1 MKHRPEPD
9 IIRLS
14 NISENR
20 FLTGQTEFGVENE
33 SSPQKTFSSLL
44 FSSLLFSSLLFSS
57 LLFSS
62 AARAAGEGSG
72 RGPYVQADLAYAYE
86 HITHDYPEPAGA
98 KKGKIS
104 TVSDYF
110 RNIRTHSIHPRVSV
124 GYDFG
129 GWRIAADYARYRKW
143 NDSKYSVS
151 IKELKENKGEN
162 INVAQYLKTENQEN
176 GSFHAVSSLGLSAV
190 YDFKLND
197 KFKPYI
203 GARVAYGHIRHQHR
217 SVEQE
222 TTIVTT
228 YLQSGKPSPIIR
240 GPTPKPAHQESNSIR
255 RVGLGVIAGVG
266 FDITPNLTLDAGYRY
281 HNWGRLE
288 NTRFKTHEASLGV
301 RYRF

>member
-1 MKHRPEPD
+1 MQPAKN
-9 IIRLS
+9 LL
-14 NISENR
+14 
-20 FLTGQTEFGVENE
+20 F
-33 SSPQKTFSSLL
+33 SSLLFSSLL

-62 AARAAGEGSG
+62 AAQAASEDGG

-86 HITHDYPEPAGA
+86 HITHDYPEPTAPN
-98 KKGKIS
+98 KNKIS

-143 NDSKYSVS
+143 NNNKYSVS
-151 IKELKENKGEN
+151 IKELLRNKGN
-162 INVAQYLKTENQEN
+162 GNRIDRKTENQEN

-203 GARVAYGHIRHQHR
+203 GARVAYGHVRH
-217 SVEQE
+217 SIDS
-222 TTIVTT
+222 TKKTIEFLTA
-228 YLQSGKPSPIIR
+228 PSNAPN
-240 GPTPKPAHQESNSIR
+240 GAPTNYDISPKTQNAHQESNSIR

>member
-1 MKHRPEPD
+1 
-9 IIRLS
+9 
-14 NISENR
+14 
-20 FLTGQTEFGVENE
+20 
-33 SSPQKTFSSLL
+33 
-44 FSSLLFSSLLFSS
+44 
-57 LLFSS
+57 
-62 AARAAGEGSG
+62 
-72 RGPYVQADLAYAYE
+72 
-86 HITHDYPEPAGA
+86 A
-98 KKGKIS
+98 KKGTTIS

-143 NDSKYSVS
+143 NNSKYSVS
-151 IKELKENKGEN
+151 IKELKNNNKKKK
-162 INVAQYLKTENQEN
+162 KTENQEN

-203 GARVAYGHIRHQHR
+203 GARVAYGHVRH
-217 SVEQE
+217 SISTKK
-222 TTIVTT
+222 TTEFLTT
-228 YLQSGKPSPIIR
+228 AGSP
-240 GPTPKPAHQESNSIR
+240 GVVPGGYKVSTTPGAHQESNSIR

-288 NTRFKTHEASLGV
+288 NTRFKTHEASLGM

>member
-1 MKHRPEPD
+1 
-9 IIRLS
+9 
-14 NISENR
+14 
-20 FLTGQTEFGVENE
+20 
-33 SSPQKTFSSLL
+33 
-44 FSSLLFSSLLFSS
+44 LFSSLLFSS

-62 AARAAGEGSG
+62 AAQAAGEGNG

-86 HITHDYPEPAGA
+86 HITRDYPDAAGA
-98 KKGKIS
+98 NQGKKIS

-110 RNIRTHSIHPRVSV
+110 KNIRTHSIHPRVSV

-143 NDSKYSVS
+143 NDNKYSVD
-151 IKELKENKGEN
+151 IKELENKN
-162 INVAQYLKTENQEN
+162 KNKRDLKTENQEN

-203 GARVAYGHIRHQHR
+203 GARVAYGHVRH
-217 SVEQE
+217 SIDS
-222 TTIVTT
+222 TKKTAKTLT
-228 YLQSGKPSPIIR
+228 SSYGNGKP
-240 GPTPKPAHQESNSIR
+240 TVYTEENTQNAHRESDSIR

-266 FDITPNLTLDAGYRY
+266 FDITPKLTLDAGYRY
-281 HNWGRLE
+281 HYWGRLE

>member
-1 MKHRPEPD
+1 MTEPK
-9 IIRLS
+9 
-14 NISENR
+14 
-20 FLTGQTEFGVENE
+20 NE

-44 FSSLLFSSLLFSS
+44 FSS
-57 LLFSS
+57 
-62 AARAAGEGSG
+62 AAQAAGEDHG

-86 HITHDYPEPAGA
+86 HITRDYPDAAGA
-98 KKGKIS
+98 NKGKKIS

-143 NDSKYSVS
+143 NNSKYSVS
-151 IKELKENKGEN
+151 IKGLKGNNGSGKKVTQELKT
-162 INVAQYLKTENQEN
+162 VNQEN
-176 GSFHAVSSLGLSAV
+176 GTFHAVSSLGLSAV
-190 YDFKLND
+190 YDFQTD
-197 KFKPYI
+197 SRFKPYI
-203 GARVAYGHIRHQHR
+203 GARVAYGHVRH
-217 SVEQE
+217 SIDSTKK
-222 TTIVTT
+222 TTEFLTATASTPGAV
-228 YLQSGKPSPIIR
+228 SGAYKANQR
-240 GPTPKPAHQESNSIR
+240 TPNPHQESDSIR

-288 NTRFKTHEASLGV
+288 NTRFKTHEASLGM

>member
-1 MKHRPEPD
+1 M
-9 IIRLS
+9 
-14 NISENR
+14 SESK
-20 FLTGQTEFGVENE
+20 NE
-33 SSPQKTFSSLL
+33 SSPKKLL

-62 AARAAGEGSG
+62 AAQAASEGNG
-72 RGPYVQADLAYAYE
+72 RGPYVQADLAYAAE
-86 HITHDYPEPAGA
+86 RITHDYPKPTGTG
-98 KKGKIS
+98 KNKIS

-143 NDSKYSVS
+143 NNSKYSVS
-151 IKELKENKGEN
+151 IKELKNNNKK
-162 INVAQYLKTENQEN
+162 KTENQEN

-203 GARVAYGHIRHQHR
+203 GARVAYGHVRHSIDSTKKITAGAGGAGSPVR
-217 SVEQE
+217 
-222 TTIVTT
+222 
-228 YLQSGKPSPIIR
+228 PSYKS
-240 GPTPKPAHQESNSIR
+240 TQDAHHQSNSIR

-266 FDITPNLTLDAGYRY
+266 FDITPKLTLDTGYRY

>member
-1 MKHRPEPD
+1 MNPAPK
-9 IIRLS
+9 
-14 NISENR
+14 
-20 FLTGQTEFGVENE
+20 
-33 SSPQKTFSSLL
+33 K
-44 FSSLLFSSLLFSS
+44 LLFSSLLFSS

-62 AARAAGEGSG
+62 AAQAASEDGG
-72 RGPYVQADLAYAYE
+72 RGPYVQADLAYAAE
-86 HITHDYPEPAGA
+86 RITHDYPKPTGTG
-98 KKGKIS
+98 KNKIS

-143 NDSKYSVS
+143 NNSKYSVS
-151 IKELKENKGEN
+151 IKELKNNNKK
-162 INVAQYLKTENQEN
+162 KTENQEN
-176 GSFHAVSSLGLSAV
+176 GTFHAVSSLGLSAV

-203 GARVAYGHIRHQHR
+203 GARVAYGHVRHSIDSTKKITAGAGGAGSPVR
-217 SVEQE
+217 
-222 TTIVTT
+222 
-228 YLQSGKPSPIIR
+228 PSYKS
-240 GPTPKPAHQESNSIR
+240 TQDAHHQSNSIR

-266 FDITPNLTLDAGYRY
+266 FDITPKLTLDTGYRY

>member
-1 MKHRPEPD
+1 R
-9 IIRLS
+9 
-14 NISENR
+14 
-20 FLTGQTEFGVENE
+20 
-33 SSPQKTFSSLL
+33 
-44 FSSLLFSSLLFSS
+44 
-57 LLFSS
+57 
-62 AARAAGEGSG
+62 
-72 RGPYVQADLAYAYE
+72 
-86 HITHDYPEPAGA
+86 ITHDYPEPTGA
-98 KKGKIS
+98 KKGTTIS

-143 NDSKYSVS
+143 NNSKYSVS
-151 IKELKENKGEN
+151 IKELKNNNNKKKKK
-162 INVAQYLKTENQEN
+162 KTENQEN

-203 GARVAYGHIRHQHR
+203 GARVAYGHVRH
-217 SVEQE
+217 SISTKK
-222 TTIVTT
+222 TTEFLTT
-228 YLQSGKPSPIIR
+228 AGSP
-240 GPTPKPAHQESNSIR
+240 GVVPGGYKVSTTPGAHQESNSIR

>member
-1 MKHRPEPD
+1 MQPAK
-9 IIRLS
+9 
-14 NISENR
+14 N
-20 FLTGQTEFGVENE
+20 
-33 SSPQKTFSSLL
+33 
-44 FSSLLFSSLLFSS
+44 LLFSS

-62 AARAAGEGSG
+62 AARAASEDGG
-72 RGPYVQADLAYAYE
+72 RGPYVQADLAYAAE
-86 HITHDYPEPAGA
+86 RITHDYPEPAGA
-98 KKGKIS
+98 NKGKIS

-143 NDSKYSVS
+143 NNSKYSVS
-151 IKELKENKGEN
+151 IKELKNNNKK
-162 INVAQYLKTENQEN
+162 KTENQEN

-203 GARVAYGHIRHQHR
+203 GARVAYGHVRHSIDSTKKITAGAGGAGSPVR
-217 SVEQE
+217 
-222 TTIVTT
+222 
-228 YLQSGKPSPIIR
+228 PSYKS
-240 GPTPKPAHQESNSIR
+240 TQDAHHQSNSIR

-266 FDITPNLTLDAGYRY
+266 FDITPKLTLDTGYRY

>member
-1 MKHRPEPD
+1 MNPARKKP
-9 IIRLS
+9 
-14 NISENR
+14 
-20 FLTGQTEFGVENE
+20 
-33 SSPQKTFSSLL
+33 
-44 FSSLLFSSLLFSS
+44 SLLFSSLLFSS

-62 AARAAGEGSG
+62 AAQAASEDGG
-72 RGPYVQADLAYAYE
+72 RGPYVQADLAYAAE
-86 HITHDYPEPAGA
+86 RITHDYPEPTGA
-98 KKGKIS
+98 KKGTTIS

-143 NDSKYSVS
+143 NNSKYSVS
-151 IKELKENKGEN
+151 IKELKNNNKKKK
-162 INVAQYLKTENQEN
+162 KTENQEN

-203 GARVAYGHIRHQHR
+203 GARVAYGHVRH
-217 SVEQE
+217 SISTKK
-222 TTIVTT
+222 TTEFLTT
-228 YLQSGKPSPIIR
+228 AGSP
-240 GPTPKPAHQESNSIR
+240 GVVPGGYKVSTTPGAHQESNSIR

-288 NTRFKTHEASLGV
+288 NTRFKTHEASLGM

>member
-1 MKHRPEPD
+1 MQPAK
-9 IIRLS
+9 
-14 NISENR
+14 N
-20 FLTGQTEFGVENE
+20 
-33 SSPQKTFSSLL
+33 
-44 FSSLLFSSLLFSS
+44 LLFSSLLFSS

-62 AARAAGEGSG
+62 AAQAASEDGG

-86 HITHDYPEPAGA
+86 HITRDYPKPTDPS
-98 KKGKIS
+98 KGKIS

-129 GWRIAADYARYRKW
+129 SWRIAADYARYRKW
-143 NDSKYSVS
+143 NNSKYSVN
-151 IKELKENKGEN
+151 IK
-162 INVAQYLKTENQEN
+162 NVRIRESNGIRQDLKTENQEN
-176 GSFHAVSSLGLSAV
+176 GTFHAVSSLGLSAV

-203 GARVAYGHIRHQHR
+203 GARVAYGHVRH
-217 SVEQE
+217 SIDSTKKTIKV
-222 TTIVTT
+222 TTVPSTAPNGAVTT
-228 YLQSGKPSPIIR
+228 YD
-240 GPTPKPAHQESNSIR
+240 TDPKTQNDYQSNSIR

-266 FDITPNLTLDAGYRY
+266 FGITPKLTLDAGYRY